1 MTTTTTRRIPYTA
14 AELNERLARQQAVYA
29 QQQAVYAQLQ
39 TVYANER
46 HARMQSDLARAR
58 VVYAQEQA
66 VYAQQLV
73 ELNER
78 LSRQQEEVLMLVD

>member
-29 QQQAVYAQLQ
+29 QLQ

-46 HARMQSDLARAR
+46 HARMQSDLAQQQ

-66 VYAQQLV
+66 VYSQQLV